1 LNISAKKGRNIR
13 VALLDNGVDG
23 SHAQLEQFITLGISY
38 CGHPGHDGQLNSY
51 WAPSQGHGTQMASL
65 IRDVCPK
72 VDLYVARIQDM
83 EAEHSRQ
90 IEIESV
96 IKVFIVPKP

>member
-1 LNISAKKGRNIR
+1 
-13 VALLDNGVDG
+13 
-23 SHAQLEQFITLGISY
+23 
-38 CGHPGHDGQLNSY
+38 
-51 WAPSQGHGTQMASL
+51 MASL